1 LDVSPK
7 KLSLDRKNSF
17 WLFLRKKTHFL
28 GKKVLTAEVEKK
40 LVFLRQKV
48 ERFQR
53 KRLTSDFPYLF
64 TYGTFFSIK
73 WVFVLIVKQRL
84 RAFL

>member
-1 LDVSPK
+1 M
-7 KLSLDRKNSF
+7 
-17 WLFLRKKTHFL
+17 
-28 GKKVLTAEVEKK
+28 TAEVEKK

-84 RAFL
+84 RVFL

>member
-1 LDVSPK
+1 M
-7 KLSLDRKNSF
+7 
-17 WLFLRKKTHFL
+17 
-28 GKKVLTAEVEKK
+28 LTAEVEKK

-73 WVFVLIVKQRL
+73 WVFVLIGKQRL
-84 RAFL
+84 RVFL

>member
-1 LDVSPK
+1 M
-7 KLSLDRKNSF
+7 
-17 WLFLRKKTHFL
+17 
-28 GKKVLTAEVEKK
+28 LTAEVEKK

-64 TYGTFFSIK
+64 TYGTFFSTK
-73 WVFVLIVKQRL
+73 WVFVLTVKQRL
-84 RAFL
+84 RVFL

>member
-1 LDVSPK
+1 M
-7 KLSLDRKNSF
+7 
-17 WLFLRKKTHFL
+17 
-28 GKKVLTAEVEKK
+28 LTAEVEKK

-73 WVFVLIVKQRL
+73 WVFVLMVKQRL
-84 RAFL
+84 RVFCGGNIARLDLFTNHDAANDSS